1 MIKDATFADVIE
13 IEELQESRF
22 RTTVEAVEVFV
33 EHKSFCMTQAKAKNI
48 HIHI

>member
-13 IEELQESRF
+13 IEELQESCF

-33 EHKSFCMTQAKAKNI
+33 EQYASAWRHF
-48 HIHI
+48 

>member
-13 IEELQESRF
+13 IEELQESCF

-33 EHKSFCMTQAKAKNI
+33 EAVEVGIFENGVSIM
-48 HIHI
+48 